1 MEFREISNRDG
12 RRPGDVKW
20 RPKPETAKTCKSKL
34 ALASLSTPRKRKE
47 KRRIMEPEAP
57 PLTEPTATAVV
68 PDINLEAV
76 AEAVAKAQAAPP
88 PPLPQGW
95 ILKESRAQ
103 PGYFYYYDMET
114 GMSSWDPPA
123 TALLQQPDDTND
135 GLIPV
140 VEQQDAIASENAT
153 STTTSEKR
161 PVDSSSQAQQDT
173 KRQKKSSNVN
183 DNDDNGP
190 TQVRVLHILK
200 KHKGSRRPSSWRM
213 PKITQTLE
221 EAKEELHGLLEI
233 LMEEVDNPKELQA
246 TFEELART
254 ESDCSSAKR
263 GGDLGY
269 FGRRKMQPPF
279 EDASFALKVGEMT
292 KELVET
298 SSGVHILLRI
308 G

>member
-1 MEFREISNRDG
+1 ME
-12 RRPGDVKW
+12 
-20 RPKPETAKTCKSKL
+20 T
-34 ALASLSTPRKRKE
+34 
-47 KRRIMEPEAP
+47 EAP
-57 PLTEPTATAVV
+57 PLTEPVV

-95 ILKESRAQ
+95 ILKQSRAQ

-123 TALLQQPDDTND
+123 TALLQPDTNDAD

-140 VEQQDAIASENAT
+140 VEQQDAIASET
-153 STTTSEKR
+153 STSTSDKR
-161 PVDSSSQAQQDT
+161 PADSSSQAQQEPDT
-173 KRQKKSSNVN
+173 KRQKKSSN